1 VINPI
6 NNPYIRDEIKIDT
19 AFSERVAAF
28 AGEGTLYI
36 LARKITQVDDLRVR
50 ARPLVIV
57 ADEFLGNGFLIN
69 ASGENSMSPG
79 SHGPHAGSTPP
90 GFEGGAGE
98 NGGNGGAG
106 DNGGTVTLMCRH
118 SSGVRISVSGG
129 AGARGGAGGNGGPGS
144 PATLIP
150 GGTHTETHFDQDG
163 NPFEVEVQDPDIE
176 IPGTLGGG
184 GGIGGNG
191 GAGGNAGTIRFI
203 SIADDNPPMLE
214 SIGGAGGTPGA
225 GGIWGPHGAHA
236 EVPPDLDTTP
246 LPGAFGSTGA
256 DSIPTVATLSPE
268 DYVAG
273 LRPLL
278 DAEGPSCA
286 NLWASHRKDVGQHFY
301 RQFRQSQPLNGDL
314 AATEFARCL
323 ELQPDPDN
331 PDNVEALQWQRQ
343 LMDFPRP
350 TTAGPN
356 VVWVPGGLNALG
368 LPRNLDVLPR
378 FKKYADAFTG
388 FGALVLTFLQQGQH
402 AIMQAPNLNA
412 WQDFL
417 TGQRNQA
424 LAAQATMVEDRD
436 QAATDARLARE
447 AIASVQAQLDQ
458 TTQGIKDA
466 IVKMGEEEEEKLSI
480 GGVIGTVAG
489 LAGAVVAVIA
499 AVPSLGTSLVALVPS
514 MVALSSTVVDNMEPI
529 AQKLMAGEQP
539 NTEAIKK
546 AYDKV
551 DKQAATVVKGA
562 KAIVDF
568 VKVVDQ
574 LSKVKVTSPNN
585 SERLALV
592 RQGVAQTYEL
602 LLARHRV
609 TSAEQR
615 FHATEARVK
624 RAADNVVQIDA
635 LKNNLQQ
642 TEEKLRATGL
652 HAIAIAESKA
662 DALLT
667 LAFYAQRSVEIY
679 TLTDQEDK
687 VRLESGHLHPD
698 DRLKYRQGEIKEIEL
713 SNKLLDSWE
722 SMLQLLDLEVAFNK
736 FTTQFHE
743 PDARRLSFPA
753 GSPEVAALRAHHR
766 FSFRVD
772 PTTLPPGQV
781 DAKVRGVRL
790 ALVGATNP
798 TTEVTCTIGHGSS
811 YETRRKDGSVTAT
824 VLQARVSHRFTKVGS
839 PLLADEGTGSDLPL
853 TDPQS
858 IAFWGRGVGGEWEF
872 SIPEHTFAEGL
883 DLTGLTEVQVWII
896 YQFLS

>member
-1 VINPI
+1 MLPI
-6 NNPYIRDEIKIDT
+6 NNPYIRDEITINA
-19 AFSERVAAF
+19 AFSKRVAASV
-28 AGEGTLYI
+28 GDGSLYI
-36 LARKITQVDDLRVR
+36 LARKITQEDDLRVG

-57 ADEFLGNGFLIN
+57 ADEFLGNGLLIN
-69 ASGENSMSPG
+69 AAGADATRIGNPG
-79 SHGPHAGSTPP
+79 PDAKFIPPHFEVGAAG
-90 GFEGGAGE
+90 
-98 NGGNGGAG
+98 NGGNGEAGA
-106 DNGGTVTLMCRH
+106 NGGTVTLMCRH

-129 AGARGGAGGNGGPGS
+129 AGAAGGPGGDGGPGS
-144 PATLIP
+144 PAMLIP
-150 GGTHTETHFDQDG
+150 GKSHIEVVVDEFGVSTEVVVKDS
-163 NPFEVEVQDPDIE
+163 EDIE

-184 GGIGGNG
+184 GGIGGDG

-203 SIADDNPPMLE
+203 SIADDNPPTLE
-214 SIGGAGGTPGA
+214 AIGGAGGPGGA

-246 LPGAFGSTGA
+246 VRGSFGTPGADGTISVT
-256 DSIPTVATLSPE
+256 TLSPE

-278 DAEGPSCA
+278 DAEGPSYA
-286 NLWASHRKDVGQHFY
+286 NHWAPIRIWVGQHFY
-301 RQFRQSQPLNGDL
+301 RQFRQSQPLMGDL

-323 ELQPDPDN
+323 ELQPD
-331 PDNVEALQWQRQ
+331 NVEAQQWQRQ

-368 LPRNLDVLPR
+368 LRRDLDVRPQ
-378 FKKYADAFTG
+378 FEKYADAFTR
-388 FGALVLTFLQQGQH
+388 FGALVLDFLKQGQ
-402 AIMQAPNLNA
+402 NA
-412 WQDFL
+412 LLHVASKEDWQNFL
-417 TGQRNQA
+417 TEQREQA
-424 LAAQATMVEDRD
+424 LAAQAKIVEDRD
-436 QAATDARLARE
+436 QAATDARLATD
-447 AIASVQAQLDQ
+447 AIASVQAQLNQ
-458 TTQGIKDA
+458 TTQDIKDA
-466 IVKMGEEEEEKLSI
+466 IVKMRQEKMSI
-480 GGVIGTVAG
+480 GDVIGTVAG
-489 LAGAVVAVIA
+489 LAGAVVAVVA
-499 AVPSLGTSLVALVPS
+499 AIPTLGTSLVALVPS

-551 DKQAATVVKGA
+551 DKEAAAVVKGA

-574 LSKVKVTSPNN
+574 LGKVTPPDN
-585 SERLALV
+585 SEHLALV

-609 TSAEQR
+609 TSAQQR
-615 FHATEARVK
+615 LGATEARVT
-624 RAADNVVQIDA
+624 RAADAVARIDA
-635 LKNNLQQ
+635 LKDDIDKAK
-642 TEEKLRATGL
+642 EELRETAL
-652 HAIAIAESKA
+652 KAIAIAESKA

-679 TLTDQEDK
+679 TLQDHEDK
-687 VRLESGHLHPD
+687 VRLETGHLSPD
-698 DRLKYRQGEIKEIEL
+698 DCLAYQQGEMTEAAL
-713 SNKLLDSWE
+713 VAKLDDSWDGLLE
-722 SMLQLLDLEVAFNK
+722 LLDLQVAFNQ
-736 FTTQFHE
+736 FTAQFHE

-753 GSPEVAALRAHHR
+753 DSPEVATLRSHHR

-798 TTEVTCTIGHGSS
+798 TVEVTCEIGHGSS
-811 YETRRKDGSVTAT
+811 YETRRRDGSVTAT
-824 VLQARVSHRFTKVGS
+824 VLQARVSNRFTKVGS
-839 PLLADEGTGSDLPL
+839 PLLADEGQGSDPPL

-872 SIPEHTFAEGL
+872 SIPEHAFAEGL
-883 DLTGLTEVQVWII
+883 DLTGLTEVQVWIV